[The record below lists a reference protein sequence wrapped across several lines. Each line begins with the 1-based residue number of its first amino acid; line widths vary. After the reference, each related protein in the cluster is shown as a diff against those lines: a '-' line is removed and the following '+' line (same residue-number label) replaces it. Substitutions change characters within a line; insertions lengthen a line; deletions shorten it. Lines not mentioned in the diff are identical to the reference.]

1 MVFHNDGKPLF
12 EVPLPDVSTATVN
25 KNEVKLTVYMLLLL
39 RQLSDS
45 STSADDYI

>member
-25 KNEVKLTVYMLLLL
+25 KNEVDISYVCSHIT
-39 RQLSDS
+39 D
-45 STSADDYI
+45 